1 MGRFLYLCRIL
12 ILVCSYESEEY
23 STQGI
28 ARFWHGMKLSVINTA
43 SKGVKTRLNG
53 FSRFRK
59 YLKQWSEILQS
70 VQRGGK
76 FHVLLRGRH
85 KVYPKRVFVAGLVLF
100 NSSRRG
106 YKSVRKPF
114 SIIQCEF
121 EWTLLCRETDSKVPT
136 KGSAFFGR
144 EQSKL
149 QNKKGLLSLCLC
161 ALHPDWTKM
170 GFLKTL
176 SWSQPRKYN
185 STTRT
190 HSHIPKHSSNYT

>member
-114 SIIQCEF
+114 SII
-121 EWTLLCRETDSKVPT
+121 
-136 KGSAFFGR
+136 
-144 EQSKL
+144 
-149 QNKKGLLSLCLC
+149 
-161 ALHPDWTKM
+161 
-170 GFLKTL
+170 
-176 SWSQPRKYN
+176 
-185 STTRT
+185 ST
-190 HSHIPKHSSNYT
+190 SVSSNELSCAVKPTVRCPQRGRLSSGESNQSCKIRKDFWASAYVLYTQTEPKWDFWKR